1 MSKKL
6 RVICMLIWIGL
17 LDPMVEHVEAESRR
31 IASETFFGCTDL
43 DYHKKLTNYA
53 VQKDMEA
60 FTKSLTEGLLLG
72 KCTLFKSGEEVFLV
86 DTVVFS
92 GLIKLSRK
100 GDTVEYWTIIEA
112 IK

>member
-43 DYHKKLTNYA
+43 DYHKKLTQYA
-53 VQKDMEA
+53 VQKERET
-60 FTKSLTEGLLLG
+60 FTKSLTDGLLRG
-72 KCTLFKSGEEVFLV
+72 TCTLFQSGEEVLLV
-86 DTVVFS
+86 DTAFVS
-92 GLIKLSRK
+92 GLIKVRRK
-100 GDTVEYWTIIEA
+100 GDTVEYWTIREA